1 MRTNGTGILG
11 TLVAADNDFSAAASL
26 TVIRDSTTDTSD
38 AGFTTSTDNGNNAG
52 IGANSDGA
60 ADSSKAIGY
69 AQEGA
74 VAAWFEATVDTGV
87 AKMHLEATD
96 GVSLREIDVFADEIE
111 IGAGTK
117 AANTVGGTD
126 GDVLVRNG
134 TGSVVRYDTVGNLVG
149 NGYAEQRVVAAAGV
163 ETVTHSLA
171 VVASLLADF
180 PVNVTIIDDATNQV
194 VIPDTIDFTVGTNA
208 IGIGF
213 AAAGTYRIYVSRMIG

>member
-1 MRTNGTGILG
+1 
-11 TLVAADNDFSAAASL
+11 
-26 TVIRDSTTDTSD
+26 
-38 AGFTTSTDNGNNAG
+38 
-52 IGANSDGA
+52 
-60 ADSSKAIGY
+60 
-69 AQEGA
+69 
-74 VAAWFEATVDTGV
+74 
-87 AKMHLEATD
+87 MHLEATD
-96 GVSLREIDVFADEIE
+96 GVSLREITLFADEIE
-111 IGAGTK
+111 ITAGDK
-117 AANTVGGTD
+117 ASNTVGGTD

-134 TGSVVRYDTVGNLVG
+134 TGSEVRFDTVANVVG